1 MATYSF
7 TLDGSDDSRQAGII
21 HSVSFEEALELVGER
36 ASVKRGD
43 TLEIGVKGFPPAR
56 FECIQSTLEGGVY
69 WMPANK
75 LAA

>member
-36 ASVKRGD
+36 VSVKRGD
-43 TLEIGVKGFPPAR
+43 TLEIGVRGFPPAR
-56 FECIQSTLEGGVY
+56 YECIDATFEGGVL

>member
-7 TLDGSDDSRQAGII
+7 TLDSSDDSRQAGII

-36 ASVKRGD
+36 VAVNRGD

-56 FECIQSTLEGGVY
+56 YQCVETNFEGGVF
-69 WMPANK
+69 WVPANK